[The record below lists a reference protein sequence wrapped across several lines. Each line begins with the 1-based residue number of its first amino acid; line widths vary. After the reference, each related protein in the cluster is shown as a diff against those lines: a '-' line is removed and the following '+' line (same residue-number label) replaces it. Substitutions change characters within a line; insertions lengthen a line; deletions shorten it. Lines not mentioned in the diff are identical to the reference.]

1 MDKTGFRRIGV
12 QYMCEKI
19 DALGR
24 DSFVNNVKRVVDIIS
39 DSKKGCCFSI
49 NGKWGS
55 GKSFV
60 LELLEK
66 ELKIWQSEET
76 CDNKYLVFHY
86 DCWKYDYYDEP
97 IISIVSAMLEETNK
111 ELQLFENVDTDIKN
125 IWKTTKDIL
134 LEIAGNLCKNKIGID
149 LVKVINQDLIQNSI
163 PEFDELYGFKKALE
177 HTREQMGKIAKSK
190 TMVIVVDELDRCLPN
205 YSIKI
210 LERLHH
216 IFDGVDNIIV
226 ILSID
231 KAQLSKSIKDIYG
244 YEDADIDK
252 YLRKFIAFEIGL
264 DNGIPGA
271 FLRKY
276 ATYASFFDID
286 ESEAAQLEKLFKDL
300 SVGMDM
306 RSQERIFAK
315 AEIIHK
321 LIVTDDIRDS
331 SIMAFEILFLTVTSR
346 QKSLDLTWLLEYVL
360 ISGSKKVLGNE
371 YYAMLREYAD
381 SAIDQRTTI
390 DGKHPIQ
397 NNLIGKCFYWI
408 AALYNNYSK
417 GFCGLYYYAEEASKR
432 CKMIK
437 KFAELVQLIDAD
449 FLNDDQH

>member
-1 MDKTGFRRIGV
+1 MKKTGVRQIGV
-12 QYMCEKI
+12 RYMCEKI
-19 DALGR
+19 DVLGR
-24 DSFVNNVKRVVDIIS
+24 GSFVDNVKRVVDIIS

-66 ELKIWQSEET
+66 ELKMWQSEET

-97 IISIVSAMLEETNK
+97 IISIVSSMLEETKK
-111 ELQLFENVDTDIKN
+111 ELQLLRNVDTDTKN
-125 IWKTTKDIL
+125 VWKTAEDIL

-149 LVKVINQDLIQNSI
+149 LVKVINQDLMQNRI

-177 HTREQMGKIAKSK
+177 HTRDQMRKISENK

-252 YLRKFIAFEIGL
+252 YLRKFITFEIRL
-264 DNGIPGA
+264 DNGVPEG
-271 FLRKY
+271 FLQKY
-276 ATYASFFDID
+276 ETYASFFDID
-286 ESEAAQLEKLFKDL
+286 ELESAQLEELFKKISEGL
-300 SVGMDM
+300 DM
-306 RSQERIFAK
+306 RCQERIFAK

-321 LIVTDDIRDS
+321 LIATDDIRDS
-331 SIMAFEILFLTVTSR
+331 SIMAFEILFLMVTSR
-346 QKSLDLTWLLEYVL
+346 QKSLDLTWLVEYVF
-360 ISGSKKVLGNE
+360 ISGPKKVLGNE
-371 YYAMLREYAD
+371 YYTMLREYAD
-381 SAIDQRTTI
+381 SAINRRTTI
-390 DGKHPIQ
+390 DEKHPIQ

-408 AALYNNYSK
+408 AALYNSYSK
-417 GFCGLYYYAEEASKR
+417 GFCGPYYYDEEASER

-437 KFAELVQLIDAD
+437 KFAELVQIIDAD
-449 FLNDDQH
+449 L

>member
-19 DALGR
+19 DVLGR

-177 HTREQMGKIAKSK
+177 HTREQMRKIAKSK

-252 YLRKFIAFEIGL
+252 YLRKFIAFEIEL

-286 ESEAAQLEKLFKDL
+286 ESEVDQLEKLFKDL
-300 SVGMDM
+300 SAGMDM

-321 LIVTDDIRDS
+321 LIATDDIRDS
-331 SIMAFEILFLTVTSR
+331 SIMAFEMLYLMVSYK
-346 QKSLDLTWLLEYVL
+346 QKSGDLSWLIDTKGLSYEKQILPDNQYRNML
-360 ISGSKKVLGNE
+360 ICYANMAVDSEGN
-371 YYAMLREYAD
+371 D
-381 SAIDQRTTI
+381 I
-390 DGKHPIQ
+390 IQ
-397 NNLIGKCFYWI
+397 DNLIGKCFFWI
-408 AALYNNYSK
+408 SVLYYEYNE
-417 GFCGLYYYAEEASKR
+417 GFCGPYFYGEEASKR
-432 CKMIK
+432 RKMINN
-437 KFAELVQLIDAD
+437 FAELVQIIDAD
-449 FLNDDQH
+449 FLNDDQY